1 MTEFL
6 TVSRGD
12 FARAT
17 LLVHPEGARYEA
29 ISEDGE
35 VCFDGGFPAGVHALS
50 VLLPFSAGVAELH
63 VVGAS
68 VVWPNGRQLVSE
80 HPLRLQAGARPD
92 FVPRNN
98 ADLSLRVD
106 LMLRKLGERA
116 AALER
121 REESFAAL
129 AEAARCDALVDAGGE
144 YGETASAPANV
155 DPTPD
160 PA

>member
-1 MTEFL
+1 MTDFL

-98 ADLSLRVD
+98 ADLSLRVERA
-106 LMLRKLGERA
+106 LRKLSERA
-116 AALER
+116 SALER
-121 REESFAAL
+121 REKSFAAL
-129 AEAARCDALVDAGGE
+129 SEAARRDALVEGGE
-144 YGETASAPANV
+144 DGETAPAPANV
-155 DPTPD
+155 DPMPH

>member
-1 MTEFL
+1 MTDFL
-6 TVSRGD
+6 TVSRCD

-106 LMLRKLGERA
+106 RALRTLSERA

-121 REESFAAL
+121 REKSIAAF
-129 AEAARCDALVDAGGE
+129 AEAARRDALVEGGE
-144 YGETASAPANV
+144 DGETAPAPANV
-155 DPTPD
+155 NPTSD

>member
-1 MTEFL
+1 MTDFL

-106 LMLRKLGERA
+106 RALRQLGERA

-121 REESFAAL
+121 REKSFAAL
-129 AEAARCDALVDAGGE
+129 AEVARRDALVHEGGE
-144 YGETASAPANV
+144 NGKTSPASANV
-155 DPTPD
+155 NPTPD